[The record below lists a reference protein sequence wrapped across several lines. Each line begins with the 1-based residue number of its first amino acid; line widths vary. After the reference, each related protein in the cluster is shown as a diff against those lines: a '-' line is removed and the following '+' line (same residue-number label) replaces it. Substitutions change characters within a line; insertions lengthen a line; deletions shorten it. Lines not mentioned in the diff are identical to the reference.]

1 MEAVYTAMEVSK
13 LLKINYRKLLDEITL
28 KRLSAFKVGKQYR
41 VLESSISRYIQDNM
55 LANEGRFC

>member
-1 MEAVYTAMEVSK
+1 MEAVYTAMEASK

-41 VLESSISRYIQDNM
+41 VLESSLSRYIEDNKV
-55 LANEGRFC
+55 E

>member
-1 MEAVYTAMEVSK
+1 MENIYTAMETSK

-41 VLESSISRYIQDNM
+41 VLESSLIRYTEDNTIE
-55 LANEGRFC
+55 NG

>member
-1 MEAVYTAMEVSK
+1 MESVYTVMEASK

-41 VLESSISRYIQDNM
+41 VLQSSLDCYVQDNKVEKV
-55 LANEGRFC
+55 AHF

>member
-1 MEAVYTAMEVSK
+1 MENIYTVIEVSK

-41 VLESSISRYIQDNM
+41 VLESSLERYIQDNK
-55 LANEGRFC
+55 LEKVALL

>member
-41 VLESSISRYIQDNM
+41 VLESSLIRYIEDNTI
-55 LANEGRFC
+55 EKG